1 MKQTFHFL
9 KDESGQDLIEYS
21 LLVGFIAVA
30 SVAAY
35 LGGGSS
41 ISSIWGDTS
50 GQLSA
55 ATAVAV
61 AGS

>member
-1 MKQTFHFL
+1 MKQTLSFL

-21 LLVGFIAVA
+21 LLIGFIAIA
-30 SVAAY
+30 SAAAY
-35 LGGGSS
+35 LGGGQS

-55 ATAVAV
+55 ATAVA
-61 AGS
+61 AS

>member
-1 MKQTFHFL
+1 M

-21 LLVGFIAVA
+21 LLIGFIAIA
-30 SVAAY
+30 SAAAY

-55 ATAVAV
+55 ATTVA
-61 AGS
+61 AS

>member
-1 MKQTFHFL
+1 MKQTLSFL

-21 LLVGFIAVA
+21 LLIGFIAIA
-30 SVAAY
+30 SAAAY

-55 ATAVAV
+55 ATTVA
-61 AGS
+61 AS